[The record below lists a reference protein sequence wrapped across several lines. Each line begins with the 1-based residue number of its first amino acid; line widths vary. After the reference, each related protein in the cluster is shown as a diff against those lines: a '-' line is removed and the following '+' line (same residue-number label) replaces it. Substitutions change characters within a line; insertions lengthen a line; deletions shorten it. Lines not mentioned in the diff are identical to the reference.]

1 MTRLRKIWNEIS
13 EMTSENQ
20 VLNYWETR
28 QTRIIDSL
36 KSAETA
42 EDVELARL
50 VMHNLARAFN
60 NREKY
65 SSVYYLFISAYQ
77 SIADRVTGK
86 LEDIHELKYELARGL
101 HHNRKYKYSKQLFNE
116 LAATGFD
123 TERIEDWWDQSAFA
137 STRDEIWI
145 KSHILPGVTRFLIMI
160 GYLTVVLWT
169 KTFLISTIAFIGL
182 FLFTELQWYLY
193 RVNYYLKEFENDPE
207 TEQIKR
213 KIKNRIVFQFVISL
227 VIFPIYFLGHDLIYL
242 ATFIIAIYLNAYHYG
257 LELYYLPNLI
267 ADLNRK
273 KALNAN
279 MV

>member
-36 KSAETA
+36 KSAETT
-42 EDVELARL
+42 EDMELAGL
-50 VMHNLARAFN
+50 VMHCLARAFN

-77 SIADRVTGK
+77 SIADRIAGK
-86 LEDIHELKYELARGL
+86 LEKIHELKYELARGL

-123 TERIEDWWDQSAFA
+123 TARITDWWDQSAFA

-169 KTFLISTIAFIGL
+169 KAFVISTIVFIGL
-182 FLFTELQWYLY
+182 FLFAELQWYY
-193 RVNYYLKEFENDPE
+193 IE
-207 TEQIKR
+207 
-213 KIKNRIVFQFVISL
+213 
-227 VIFPIYFLGHDLIYL
+227 
-242 ATFIIAIYLNAYHYG
+242 
-257 LELYYLPNLI
+257 
-267 ADLNRK
+267 
-273 KALNAN
+273 
-279 MV
+279 

>member
-1 MTRLRKIWNEIS
+1 
-13 EMTSENQ
+13 MTSENQ
-20 VLNYWETR
+20 VLNFWETR

-36 KSAETA
+36 KSAETP
-42 EDVELARL
+42 EDLELSGL
-50 VMHNLARAFN
+50 VMHCLARAFN

-77 SIADRVTGK
+77 RIADRFSGK
-86 LEDIHELKYELARGL
+86 SENIHELKYEFARGL

-137 STRDEIWI
+137 SSRDEIWI

-169 KTFLISTIAFIGL
+169 KTFLISTIVFIGL
-182 FLFTELQWYLY
+182 FLFAELQWYLY
-193 RVNYYLKEFENDPE
+193 RVNYYLKEFENNPE
-207 TEQIKR
+207 TELIKR
-213 KIKNRIVFQFVISL
+213 KIKNRIVLQFAISL
-227 VIFPIYFLGHDLIYL
+227 VIFPVYYLGHDLIYL

-273 KALNAN
+273 KH
-279 MV
+279 